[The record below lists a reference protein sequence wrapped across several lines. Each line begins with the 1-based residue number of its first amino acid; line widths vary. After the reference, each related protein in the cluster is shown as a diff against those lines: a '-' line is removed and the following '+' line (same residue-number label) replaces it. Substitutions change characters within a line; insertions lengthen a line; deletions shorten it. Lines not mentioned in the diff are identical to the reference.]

1 MESSGALKLCE
12 KGTLLEILC
21 NFFFL
26 IKKYYA
32 TTFPMVLKLH
42 NSKFQIK
49 IYGLRKFAN
58 CKLFL
63 CLSYYDVSWYTFFE
77 AFLNSELSELSVVGK
92 IVEQNYYPCF
102 GLEKKKNCFEKLWRC
117 VNMVVCTCFKVS
129 LHAIF
134 FFFFLWKDLC
144 FINILFDLHPNFVIG
159 HSFWIELKYLCVG
172 GRIVSI

>member
-102 GLEKKKNCFEKLWRC
+102 GLEKKKK
-117 VNMVVCTCFKVS
+117 
-129 LHAIF
+129 
-134 FFFFLWKDLC
+134 
-144 FINILFDLHPNFVIG
+144 FVLR
-159 HSFWIELKYLCVG
+159 SYG
-172 GRIVSI
+172 GV